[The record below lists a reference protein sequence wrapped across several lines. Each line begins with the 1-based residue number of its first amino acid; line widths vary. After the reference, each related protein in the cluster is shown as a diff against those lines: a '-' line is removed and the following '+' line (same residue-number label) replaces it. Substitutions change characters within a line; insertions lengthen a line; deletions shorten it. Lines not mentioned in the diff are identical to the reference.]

1 MKKKLKDKQ
10 LEWLELITTT
20 HIQWLQGKW
29 NWQVLTTLEHI
40 KSTGEYDKLDQ
51 PILNEIRFEWYREF
65 RRDGV
70 KG

>member
-29 NWQVLTTLEHI
+29 NWQVLTTLEYI
-40 KSTGEYDKLDQ
+40 KSRGEYDKLDQ

-65 RRDGV
+65 RRDEV